1 MKLLDTDHPFF
12 RPLWIRVAV
21 VAVAAGWGGFELWTG
36 SPWWGALFLAFAALS
51 AWASSSISIP
61 NVTAGVDRTPA
72 PTMLFCWR

>member
-51 AWASSSISIP
+51 AW
-61 NVTAGVDRTPA
+61 GFFVDFDPERHGKP
-72 PTMLFCWR
+72 